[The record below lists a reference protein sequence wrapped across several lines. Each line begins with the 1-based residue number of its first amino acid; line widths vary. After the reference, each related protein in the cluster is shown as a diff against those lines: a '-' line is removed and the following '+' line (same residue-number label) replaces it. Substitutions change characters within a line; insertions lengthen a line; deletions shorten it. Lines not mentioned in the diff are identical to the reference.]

1 MIKQIYGERKL
12 NAAKQLDIFMSSLS
26 DYFNKINIDKT
37 KYREEFNEIELM
49 SIEEIDKLTKD
60 SCFNSAYI
68 LYQYAD
74 YISLDLNKCRAILYW
89 CENSLNEIVSRE
101 INDLPQ
107 FNKHEIKVA
116 EILRSNTVAKN
127 LNDWKI
133 KAQSRINFL
142 ESKEQNIRRRAECLI
157 EKGKRK

>member
-1 MIKQIYGERKL
+1 MS
-12 NAAKQLDIFMSSLS
+12 AAKQLDEFILDLS
-26 DYFNKINIDKT
+26 RYFSGLKIDKT
-37 KYREEFNEIELM
+37 NHRKEFNELELM
-49 SIEEIDKLTKD
+49 DSSKIDSLTKD
-60 SCFNSAYI
+60 ECFNAAFV

-74 YISLDLNKCRAILYW
+74 YISVELNKCRSIFYW

-107 FNKHEIKVA
+107 FNKYEIKVA
-116 EILRSNTVAKN
+116 EVLRSNYIAKN
-127 LNDWKI
+127 INDWKI
-133 KAQSRINFL
+133 KAQSRINML

>member
-1 MIKQIYGERKL
+1 L
-12 NAAKQLDIFMSSLS
+12 NAAKQLDNFMCALS
-26 DYFNKINIDKT
+26 DYFSKIGIDKT
-37 KYREEFNEIELM
+37 AHRPEFNEVELM
-49 SIEEIDKLTKD
+49 SINDMDLLTKD
-60 SCFNSAYI
+60 ACFNCAYV

-74 YISLDLNKCRAILYW
+74 YISTDLNKCRAIFYW

-107 FNKHEIKVA
+107 FNKHDIKVA
-116 EILRSNTVAKN
+116 EIIRSNVVAKN

>member
-1 MIKQIYGERKL
+1 L
-12 NAAKQLDIFMSSLS
+12 SAVSVSKQLEEFTKSLS
-26 DYFNKINIDKT
+26 SYFDGLRINKT
-37 KYREEFNEIELM
+37 SLREEFNEVELM
-49 SIEEIDKLTKD
+49 SSSEIDSLTKD
-60 SCFNSAYI
+60 GCFNAAYV

-74 YISLDLNKCRAILYW
+74 FISIELNKLRAIFYW

-107 FNKHEIKVA
+107 FNKYEIKVA
-116 EILRSNTVAKN
+116 EVLRSNVVAKN
-127 LNDWKI
+127 LQDWKI
-133 KAQSRINFL
+133 KAQSRINML